1 MSFNPDTRICL
12 SFDDVLLVPQYSDI
26 ESRHTIDIG
35 ATDWDGFPI
44 EVAEATLKLPIFA
57 SPMDTVIDS
66 KTAVILA
73 NRGVTPIIHRYCS
86 PEDQLDIYQEVV
98 SNLCPESTPVGV
110 AIGTGEMCL
119 NNAVDL
125 YESGCRLFCV
135 DAAHGHHHMSVRVV
149 SYLKHLY
156 PDIFLIAGNVATRD
170 GFEALADAG
179 ADAVRVGIG
188 GGSVCSTRIVTGH
201 GIPTFQSIIDCAD
214 TDRSCYIIADGG
226 IRNTG
231 DIVKAYA
238 AGADFVMLGSM
249 LACKS
254 ESPGEIK
261 VINDITHKNY
271 RGMASTSAQM
281 SWRGRVSV
289 SEGVDSWRPVVENL
303 DGAIDRIVAG
313 IRSGL
318 SYTGCSSIADF
329 YAASEFVRVSPAAV
343 KENAPHG
350 PGAIREA
357 QIG

>member
-1 MSFNPDTRICL
+1 MSFNPDARVCL

-35 ATDWDGFPI
+35 ITDWDGFPI
-44 EVAEATLKLPIFA
+44 NIAEATLKLPIFA
-57 SPMDTVIDS
+57 SPMDTVVDS

-73 NRGVTPIIHRYCS
+73 NGGITPVIHRYCS
-86 PEDQLDIYQEVV
+86 HEDQLDIYKGVV
-98 SNLCPESTPVGV
+98 SQLQDDAAPVGV
-110 AIGTGEMCL
+110 AIGAGEMCL
-119 NNAVDL
+119 NNAISL

-135 DAAHGHHHMSVRVV
+135 DVAHGHHSVVTRVV

-201 GIPTFQSIIDCAD
+201 GIPTLQSIIDCAD
-214 TDRSCYIIADGG
+214 SDRNCYIIADGG

-231 DIVKAYA
+231 DIVKAIA

-249 LACKS
+249 LACKF
-254 ESPGEIK
+254 ESPGETRT
-261 VINDITHKNY
+261 VGDVTQKNY

-281 SWRGRVSV
+281 NWRGRVSV
-289 SEGVDSWRPVVENL
+289 SEGVYSWRPVVESL
-303 DGAIDRIVAG
+303 DEAISGIMAG
-313 IRSGL
+313 VRSGL

-329 YAASEFVRVSPAAV
+329 YAMSEFVRVSPAAV
-343 KENAPHG
+343 KESVPHAPG
-350 PGAIREA
+350 VIF
-357 QIG
+357 